1 MDFLKPTRA
10 DDIHSIAETCQG
22 FSLATA
28 FLSLSLHFL
37 SLFSVTTFSLNFS
50 LHFLVPLSLSPSYST
65 LYPLSRSSFSVYFLI
80 PLSLSVSTHHF
91 SLYFLTPLPDF
102 TLDFLTLLS
111 DSTSFLLSPPSL
123 SSFLSTFSLYF
134 LLDLTLLSLSSSLH
148 FLFSLFILTPLFVSL
163 KRK

>member
-10 DDIHSIAETCQG
+10 DDIHSIAETCYG

-80 PLSLSVSTHHF
+80 PLSLCFHPSLFSLLSYSTSWFYSRFSHSTFWFYFLPTLSTFSFQF
-91 SLYFLTPLPDF
+91 SLYFLTL
-102 TLDFLTLLS
+102 
-111 DSTSFLLSPPSL
+111 
-123 SSFLSTFSLYF
+123 F